1 MTFLHRA
8 GILLAMSAALILALP
23 AGGSAQQ
30 GPAFTLEQVERL
42 VRAKVPGII
51 NDLRRDCIAFEVT
64 DDVATRLKAAGADD
78 AFLVELR
85 TVCKRL
91 PQAETPPA
99 RAQPPAPAPVRQT
112 ATPRTAV
119 SPGSAAIRSLFIP
132 GLGQF
137 ATGKPAAGVAFLA
150 AWGGALGY
158 GLLSKETTTE
168 CLARVQPGS
177 TCPANDIRGTSV
189 KRPSLAI
196 GVGGALAVAVVS
208 ALHARSAASHLRDE
222 RGCESTPR
230 ARARP
235 ARRRWERDGPA
246 GANPV
251 LTTQSREG
259 PVMNCVRA
267 ATTILVTGIAGALAA
282 SCNSDVLKVIDV
294 AVVEIQGL
302 PGELQAGSSAQV
314 TAIPK
319 DDRGNR
325 LTGRE
330 VAWSSSNPGVAS
342 VSGNGLLTAL
352 TAGNTTITAS
362 SEGKS
367 ASGMVNVTP
376 VPVASVIINPP
387 AATLDIGVDVQLVA
401 TARSASGATLTGRP
415 FTWETSDVSI
425 ASVTQAGVV
434 TAHGIGTAT
443 ITASAEGKVGA
454 STITVIATKVAFAYA
469 YANQSTTSTYTPAGI
484 NLAGGM
490 MTVTRT
496 AVGTYT
502 VAFGGLGVGT
512 GGFGNAFTAIVDGNS
527 AFFLANLTAPT
538 ALCNLSQLNANQPLT
553 ATVHCEDPVTGLD
566 TDSRFRV
573 LVVGDDALGGSG
585 APGRQSAFSG
595 HTNTA
600 QAVGVPYTPNPV
612 FSWNSGGSPM
622 SITWQGGGLITHNHG
637 IAIQNPG
644 QGRLATGFGP
654 GVVCYPLSRTV
665 ATETTVRCLN
675 RSGPVNAVHTL
686 MTAFQGRPGH
696 AAGYTYVDPNVGV
709 SISGSYNSG
718 GGPIGFQKV
727 GIGKYQITFEGMSFT
742 GQIGI
747 ATSIQGA
754 AAWFACN
761 HFLAG
766 SDPVIIEVACFNE
779 FGNFADPEPA
789 FSVFVVE

>member
-1 MTFLHRA
+1 MK
-8 GILLAMSAALILALP
+8 S
-23 AGGSAQQ
+23 
-30 GPAFTLEQVERL
+30 
-42 VRAKVPGII
+42 VRV
-51 NDLRRDCIAFEVT
+51 
-64 DDVATRLKAAGADD
+64 
-78 AFLVELR
+78 
-85 TVCKRL
+85 
-91 PQAETPPA
+91 
-99 RAQPPAPAPVRQT
+99 
-112 ATPRTAV
+112 
-119 SPGSAAIRSLFIP
+119 
-132 GLGQF
+132 
-137 ATGKPAAGVAFLA
+137 
-150 AWGGALGY
+150 
-158 GLLSKETTTE
+158 
-168 CLARVQPGS
+168 
-177 TCPANDIRGTSV
+177 
-189 KRPSLAI
+189 
-196 GVGGALAVAVVS
+196 
-208 ALHARSAASHLRDE
+208 
-222 RGCESTPR
+222 
-230 ARARP
+230 
-235 ARRRWERDGPA
+235 
-246 GANPV
+246 
-251 LTTQSREG
+251 
-259 PVMNCVRA
+259 
-267 ATTILVTGIAGALAA
+267 ATTILGTGIAGALAV

-302 PGELQAGSSAQV
+302 PGEMQAGSTVQL
-314 TAIPK
+314 TATPK

-325 LTGRE
+325 LTGRDI
-330 VAWSSSNPGVAS
+330 AWNSSNPGVAS
-342 VSGNGLLTAL
+342 VSGNGSLTGLA
-352 TAGNTTITAS
+352 AGSATITAS

-367 ASGMVNVTP
+367 ASGTVTITP
-376 VPVASVIINPP
+376 VPVASVVINPP
-387 AATLDIGVDVQLVA
+387 TVTLDIGVDMQLTA
-401 TARSASGATLTGRP
+401 TARSASGVTLTGRP
-415 FTWETSDVSI
+415 FAWETSDENVASI
-425 ASVTQAGVV
+425 TQTGLV

-527 AFFLANLTAPT
+527 ALFLANLTAPT

-573 LVVGDDALGGSG
+573 LVVGDNALGGSG

-600 QAVGVPYTPNPV
+600 QAAGVPYTPNPL
-612 FSWNSGGSPM
+612 FSWNSNGAPM
-622 SITWQGGGLITHNHG
+622 TITWQGGGLIMHNFG
-637 IAIQNPG
+637 VPIENPT
-644 QGRLATGFGP
+644 QGRLATGFGA
-654 GVVCYPLSRTV
+654 GVVCYPLDHTLP
-665 ATETTVRCLN
+665 ETTVRCLN

-696 AAGYTYVDPNVGV
+696 AAGYAHIGPNTGV
-709 SISGSYNSG
+709 LAAGSYNSG

-747 ATSIQGA
+747 ATNIQGA
-754 AAWFACN
+754 ADWFACN

-779 FGNFADPEPA
+779 FGNFADPDPA